1 MGLKNRDGG
10 KTSYIKMKDGKFYLS
25 TDKELEHGFEEMDG
39 TITDVYLKD
48 EVYNGIPN
56 RKVYFVLEDGVE
68 RMIIGFNIEA
78 TMTCNLIGFLKNA
91 DFSKPLS
98 FVPKFEV
105 VKKDGVEY
113 KRKSVLV
120 SQNGSFM
127 KSHFTKENPNG
138 LPAMQKIERR
148 GGKVEWVK
156 DEMLDFLENI
166 ITGEFKEKANANK
179 GNVSVITQEL
189 QPVSTE
195 TKSTS
200 RVPLPWENGS
210 DTSDD
215 DDLPF

>member
-1 MGLKNRDGG
+1 MGLKNREGG
-10 KTSYIKMKDGKFYLS
+10 KTVYVKMKDGKFYLS
-25 TDKELEHGFEEMDG
+25 TDKELETPFEEMYG

-48 EVYNGIPN
+48 EVYNKIPN

-78 TMTCNLIGFLKNA
+78 TMTCGLIGFLKNA
-91 DFSKPLS
+91 DLTQPLS

-105 VKKDGVEY
+105 VKKDGQEY
-113 KRKSVLV
+113 KRKSILV
-120 SQNGSFM
+120 TQNGKFL
-127 KSHFTKENPNG
+127 KSLFTKENPNG

-166 ITGEFKEKANANK
+166 ITNEFKPKVNANK
-179 GNVSVITQEL
+179 GNVSVVVQEL
-189 QPVSTE
+189 PPVSTAKA
-195 TKSTS
+195 TTTS
-200 RVPLPWENGS
+200 ALPWDNGEA
-210 DTSDD
+210 DE

>member
-10 KTSYIKMKDGKFYLS
+10 KTSYVKMKDGKFYLS
-25 TDKELEHGFEEMDG
+25 TDKDLETPFEELYG

-56 RKVYFVLEDGVE
+56 RKLYLVIEDGVE

-78 TMTCNLIGFLKNA
+78 TMTCGLIGFLKNA
-91 DFSKPLS
+91 DLTQALS
-98 FVPKFEV
+98 LVPKFEII
-105 VKKDGVEY
+105 KKDGQEF
-113 KRKSVLV
+113 KRKSILV
-120 SQNGSFM
+120 TQNGTFL
-127 KSHFTKENPNG
+127 KSLFTKDNPNG

-166 ITGEFKEKANANK
+166 VINEFKPKVNANK
-179 GNVSVITQEL
+179 GNVSVVVQEL
-189 QPVSTE
+189 SPVSTD
-195 TKSTS
+195 KASTTAS
-200 RVPLPWENGS
+200 LPWDNGA
-210 DTSDD
+210 DVGD